1 MPEYRGIVNPAEV
14 KATPVFDWNTV
25 IQGVQKS
32 LTDSEAARQA
42 NRDKLEKD
50 TNDTLTSIGKV
61 TLGKDEAMNKKLTDA
76 AYNFKG
82 AVGDYAKLVREGK
95 ASQKDFNMFNQNAM
109 DTFNQIDAVGK
120 NAKAAYD
127 SYISESKAGNLS
139 AASDYM
145 AQTLGLAASLKNKN
159 IVLDPKSGRGFIA
172 GKDPNDVIEVNWLN
186 NERNLL
192 IPKVQLDKELD
203 AQSDKIAEFTRVGR
217 VGAGG
222 IWTIDDATARK
233 DFDLF
238 ENNVANGL
246 TSNPLSALSV
256 LADYGD
262 IKGQRYTPT
271 INAEE
276 AKKDPSKI
284 FVRLNASGNPEP
296 VLTKEQDIAAKETA
310 KRYLRERLKY
320 VQKQEEAT
328 YRAPVF
334 APRDGGGDGKP
345 APVIP
350 TTQDIKYTT
359 STEVGGKKTSRS
371 GFTMDVP
378 VIDKSTGAAQNLK
391 AIYIDPV
398 TNELQMKI
406 EEKNVVDGITTV
418 ADVDYSSKPRKD
430 KEGKNIPA
438 DISKISNIASQIY
451 DPKRRRY
458 LSGYKELYD
467 YLKPQ
472 AVANWK
478 QIQKGGGNVSEGE
491 FNAEAY
497 YNKQKGKK

>member
-1 MPEYRGIVNPAEV
+1 MPEYRGTVNPADV
-14 KATPVFDWNTV
+14 KATPVFDWGTV

-50 TNDTLTSIGKV
+50 TNETLTSIGKV
-61 TLGKDEAMNKKLTDA
+61 TLGKDEAINKKLTEA

-82 AVGDYAKLVREGK
+82 AVGNYAKLVREGK

-120 NAKAAYD
+120 NAKTAYET
-127 SYISESKAGNLS
+127 YITENKAGNLS

-145 AQTLGLAASLKNKN
+145 AKTLGLAASLKDKN
-159 IVLDPKSGRGFIA
+159 IILDPKSGRGFIA

-203 AQSDKIAEFTRVGR
+203 AQADKIAEFTRVGR
-217 VGAGG
+217 VGSGG
-222 IWTIDDATARK
+222 IWTIDDATVRK

-256 LADYGD
+256 LTDYGD

-276 AKKDPSKI
+276 AKRDPYKI
-284 FVRLNASGNPEP
+284 FVQLNASGNPEP
-296 VLTKEQDIAAKETA
+296 VLTKEQDAAAKETA

-320 VQKQEEAT
+320 EQKQVENT
-328 YRAPVF
+328 WRGWAPDRT
-334 APRDGGGDGKP
+334 PEKP
-345 APVIP
+345 LPVVP
-350 TTQDIKYTT
+350 TTQDIRYTT

-406 EEKNVVDGITTV
+406 EEKNVVDGVTTV
-418 ADVDYSSKPRKD
+418 ADVTYSSKKKGDVAP
-430 KEGKNIPA
+430 
-438 DISKISNIASQIY
+438 DISKISNVATQIY
-451 DPKRRRY
+451 DPARRRY
-458 LSGYKELYD
+458 LSGYQELYD

-478 QIQKGGGNVSEGE
+478 KIQKGGGTQTTASGIKFTVE
-491 FNAEAY
+491 
-497 YNKQKGKK
+497 

>member
-1 MPEYRGIVNPAEV
+1 MPEYRGIVNPADV
-14 KATPVFDWNTV
+14 KATPVFDWGTV

-50 TNDTLTSIGKV
+50 TNDTLTSISKV
-61 TLGKDEAMNKKLTDA
+61 TLGKDEALNTKLTDA

-109 DTFNQIDAVGK
+109 DTFTQIDAVGK
-120 NAKAAYD
+120 NAKVAYD
-127 SYISESKAGNLS
+127 TYIAESKAGNLS

-145 AQTLGLAASLKNKN
+145 AQTLGLAASLKDKN
-159 IVLDPKSGRGFIA
+159 IILDPKSGRGFIA

-203 AQSDKIAEFTRVGR
+203 AQADKIAEFIKVGK

-256 LADYGD
+256 LTDYGD

-284 FVRLNASGNPEP
+284 FVQLNASGNPEP
-296 VLTKEQDIAAKETA
+296 ILTKEQDTAAKETA
-310 KRYLRERLKY
+310 KRYLRERIKY
-320 VQKQEEAT
+320 EQKQVENT
-328 YRAPVF
+328 YRPPVF
-334 APRDGGGDGKP
+334 APDRTPDKP
-345 APVIP
+345 APVVP
-350 TTQDIKYTT
+350 TTQDIRYTT

-391 AIYIDPV
+391 AIYIDPI

-418 ADVDYSSKPRKD
+418 ADVTYSSKKKGDVAP
-430 KEGKNIPA
+430 
-438 DISKISNIASQIY
+438 DISKISNIATQIY

-472 AVANWK
+472 ALANWK
-478 QIQKGGGNVSEGE
+478 AIQKGGGV
-491 FNAEAY
+491 
-497 YNKQKGKK
+497 QKTASGIKYTVE